1 MDFGIGQFGTTDIMS
16 PLVSYYLAAASVFEP
31 EKSKERLG
39 WAKTTILVD
48 TISSFFNSPH
58 LSKEDRRDF
67 VDEFRNKSTSFQHSK
82 CVFFSFLSLRLKLN
96 QKTS

>member
-1 MDFGIGQFGTTDIMS
+1 MGQFGTTDIMS

-31 EKSKERLG
+31 EKSERIG

-67 VDEFRNKSTSFQHSK
+67 VDEFRNKLTSVQHSK
-82 CVFFSFLSLRLKLN
+82 CVLLSFLSLRLKMKLKDKLAQN
-96 QKTS
+96 H